1 VPRPNRSEQ
10 IDSAL
15 LAEVV
20 GHPQDL
26 ANVVASELHLS
37 RTAVSSRIRVLV
49 GRGYLQ
55 RQGSRTRPVYQ
66 LGPNRWGRFRYERVG
81 LTEDRVWFSDV
92 APLLGSLQPN
102 VRDIAHYGLTE
113 MVNNAIDHSQGETVE
128 VMTDLFRGRMT
139 MIVSDDGVGIF
150 RKITRALD
158 LPDERLALLELAKG
172 KLTTDPRRHSGEGIF
187 FASRMF
193 DRFVISSGELVFEHD
208 DGQPDDQLAD
218 VDDQDGPREGTH
230 VFMQLAATS
239 TRTSAGVFE
248 AYSSGPDDHAFAK
261 TVVPVRLAKVGV
273 DNLVSRSQAKRLL
286 QRVDRF
292 RCVVLDFSG
301 VTAIGQAFA
310 DEIFRVFANEHPE
323 VELLPTHAVP
333 EVQQMIRRAGVLRD
347 EQGGQL
353 PLLK

>member
-10 IDSAL
+10 ID
-15 LAEVV
+15 AEILSRVAD
-20 GHPQDL
+20 HPQDL
-26 ANVVASELHLS
+26 AAVVATSLGLS
-37 RTAVSSRIRVLV
+37 RTAVSSRIRALLD
-49 GRGYLQ
+49 GAYLQ
-55 RQGSRTRPVYQ
+55 RSGSSTRPVYG
-66 LGPNRWGRFRYERVG
+66 LGPNRWGRFRYGRAG

-92 APLLGSLQPN
+92 APLLGSLPAN

-113 MVNNAIDHSQGETVE
+113 MVNNAIDHSEGDAVE
-128 VMTDLFRGRMT
+128 VMVDLFRKRLT
-139 MIVSDDGVGIF
+139 LAVDDDGVGIF

-172 KLTTDPRRHSGEGIF
+172 KFTTDPRRHSGEGIF

-193 DRFVISSGELVFEHD
+193 DRFVIASGELFFEHD
-208 DGQPDDQLAD
+208 AAEPDDVLAD
-218 VDDQDGPREGTH
+218 VDGADEGMKGTH
-230 VFMQLAATS
+230 VFMQIAEDS
-239 TRTSAGVFE
+239 PRTSAEVFE

-261 TVVPVRLAKVGV
+261 TVVPVRLAKVGE
-273 DNLVSRSQAKRLL
+273 DHLVSRSQAKRLL

-292 RCVVLDFSG
+292 RCVVLDFTG
-301 VTAIGQAFA
+301 VSMIGQAFA

-323 VELLPTHAVP
+323 VELLAIHAVP
-333 EVQQMIRRAGVLRD
+333 EVQQMIRRAEVLRD